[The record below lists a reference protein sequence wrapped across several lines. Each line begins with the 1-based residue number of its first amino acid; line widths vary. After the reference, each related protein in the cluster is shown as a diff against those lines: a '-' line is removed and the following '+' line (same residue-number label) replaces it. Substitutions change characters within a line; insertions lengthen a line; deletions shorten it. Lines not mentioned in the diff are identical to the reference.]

1 MLDGR
6 GEEKRNPHEPP
17 ASLSRLA
24 ARPTGCEATVRA
36 LVNLLCPLGSIRAIM
51 LATVVFGGC
60 SMLAPKQD
68 RTRFIVLTST
78 TPGSL
83 NSPRSAANPALTSAA
98 IGLGPIQLPEY
109 LDRPELLIRTSP
121 NEFELSE
128 RDRWAETLTENFR
141 HVLAN
146 DLINLLGTT
155 NIVQYPW
162 YPGTRLDYVVQIQVQ
177 HFEARTNQT
186 AELAAHW
193 ELRTPPTEQLL
204 ASREAQFSRRLTSLT
219 GDAAAAGLSQDVA
232 ALATQIALTIM
243 QAEQQRLARGPH

>member
-1 MLDGR
+1 MV
-6 GEEKRNPHEPP
+6 
-17 ASLSRLA
+17 LA
-24 ARPTGCEATVRA
+24 A
-36 LVNLLCPLGSIRAIM
+36 I
-51 LATVVFGGC
+51 VVFSGC
-60 SMLAPKQD
+60 SVLAPKQD
-68 RTRFIVLTST
+68 RTRFIMLTST
-78 TPGSL
+78 TSGSL
-83 NSPRSAANPALTSAA
+83 NNPRAAANPALTSAA

-128 RDRWAETLTENFR
+128 RDRWAEILTDNFR

-146 DLINLLGTT
+146 DLTNLLGTT

-177 HFEARTNQT
+177 HFEAGTNQT

-193 ELRTPPTEQLL
+193 ELRTPETEQML

-219 GDAAAAGLSQDVA
+219 GDAAAAGLSEDVA
-232 ALATQIALTIM
+232 ALAAQISLTIV
-243 QAEQQRLARGPH
+243 QAEQQHLARGPH